1 MSKRQQRLSKA
12 DRAANAT
19 AVRDLSTIASNA
31 QMPAVNPNN
40 QTPADMAAWAN
51 AFFGPGVPRQPMIE
65 NEQPRQFDYP
75 SGINLQIIPR
85 SGFGLIPFWQLRAFA
100 DTFEYVRV
108 VIEAFKR
115 EIRSLEWDIQA
126 VNPTDDAD
134 YTSEIGRLRSF
145 WRFPDGISEFDAW
158 LNSVLEDMLVID
170 SVSLWLEMD
179 ERGDIGGVTQIDGAT
194 IRPLLDARGRVPI
207 APTPAYAQV
216 IKGIDW
222 LWMNTEQFLYR
233 PFNTAVNLPYGT
245 SPTEFIMTTVNTTL
259 RRQMAAMVYWD
270 QTNTPEALVGLPGR
284 WTTEQVTI
292 YQNYFDSL
300 LSGNL
305 SKLRRI
311 KFMPVES
318 ASMPVHE
325 FRRPD
330 TGAGATAQDEWA
342 LKVCCWAFGLS
353 PSEFGLVNGAGLGGK
368 GFMEGA
374 ENALYRFGIGPV
386 IQYLQNLISG
396 IIARQTKEPL
406 CFRFTNI
413 GPSEDR
419 KSEAELMEMELR
431 NGVIDVNVWRQRRG
445 QEPIDNAEP
454 FMVIGNAPVLL
465 RDIFKAP
472 AKPTTTEG
480 EGDMAL
486 AGADIQQLAMNG
498 AQVQS
503 LVELVTSVSETK
515 LAPESAIQIILNAF
529 PAIPEV
535 SVRNMVNA
543 AKGIEPPKPPA
554 PIPPQLAQAQTQPAQ
569 PEGTTESEPNPDD
582 QVVKLALGAWREKCV
597 KRVKDGKP
605 AECDPPTLAKAHITH
620 AMAERIK
627 AGLREGSIDAA
638 FELVKKKPAQH
649 VTPERDKLEE
659 QFARV
664 LRTALKDASDFLPNI
679 DSADDARAVLSD
691 KDFWN
696 NFRAELGPVLT
707 DFIGKGAAHGIT
719 EARTDERFQVGG
731 AAAKMAKAETKA
743 SPKPPAVT
751 VDWDL
756 VNDQAQDWARAHSGE
771 LLTDL
776 EANTKAAMGELIADW
791 IERGEPT
798 SVLSTQF
805 IVLVN
810 DPKRAELIA
819 VTEIT
824 RAFAQGNTEA
834 WKAQGVEGRKWF
846 TSEDELVCPIC
857 GDLAGSVARLGD
869 DFEGGVDNPPAHP
882 RCRCW
887 VQPVE
892 VVE

>member
-1 MSKRQQRLSKA
+1 MSKRQQRLYKA
-12 DRAANAT
+12 DRAASGA
-19 AVRDLSTIASNA
+19 AVRDLTTMANNA
-31 QMPAVNPNN
+31 QMPVVNPNN

-51 AFFGPGVPRQPMIE
+51 AFFGPGVPRQPIVE
-65 NEQPRQFDYP
+65 NELPRQFDYP

-126 VNPTDDAD
+126 TNPTDDKD
-134 YTSEIGRLRSF
+134 YGAEIGRIRDF
-145 WRFPDGISEFDAW
+145 WRFPDGASEFDAW

-179 ERGDIGGVTQIDGAT
+179 ERGDIGGVTQIDGST
-194 IRPLLDARGRVPI
+194 IRPLLDARGRVPF

-233 PFNTAVNLPYGT
+233 PFNTAVNMPYGT

-270 QTNTPEALVGLPGR
+270 QTNTPEALVGLPER
-284 WTTEQVTI
+284 WTTEQI
-292 YQNYFDSL
+292 KAYQDYFDAL
-300 LSGNL
+300 LAGNYA
-305 SKLRRI
+305 KLRRI
-311 KFMPVES
+311 KFMPTNG
-318 ASMPVHE
+318 ANMPVHE

-396 IIARQTKEPL
+396 IIARQTKDPL

-419 KSEAELMEMELR
+419 ESEAKLMETELR
-431 NGVIDVNVWRQRRG
+431 NGVIDINVWRQKRG
-445 QEPIDNAEP
+445 QEPIEGAKP
-454 FMVIGNAPVLL
+454 FMIVGNTPILL
-465 RDIFKAP
+465 EDIFNP
-472 AKPTTTEG
+472 KP
-480 EGDMAL
+480 
-486 AGADIQQLAMNG
+486 
-498 AQVQS
+498 
-503 LVELVTSVSETK
+503 
-515 LAPESAIQIILNAF
+515 
-529 PAIPEV
+529 
-535 SVRNMVNA
+535 
-543 AKGIEPPKPPA
+543 EPPPA
-554 PIPPQLAQAQTQPAQ
+554 PVPPQLAQA
-569 PEGTTESEPNPDD
+569 EVGTADGEEEPPVDEN
-582 QVVKLALGAWREKCV
+582 VLKLALSAWREKCV
-597 KRVKDGKP
+597 KRVKDGKAAGCEPP
-605 AECDPPTLAKAHITH
+605 ALAKGHIPH
-620 AMAERIK
+620 AIEQRVK
-627 AGLREGSIDAA
+627 AALATNDIGAA
-638 FELVKKKPAQH
+638 FNPDLVKKKPTKH
-649 VTPERDKLEE
+649 VTPERDKLEDL
-659 QFARV
+659 FAKD
-664 LRTALKDASDFLPNI
+664 LRGALVTTSEALPEI
-679 DSADDARAVLSD
+679 KSEADARDVLGDS
-691 KDFWN
+691 KFWDV
-696 NFRAELGPVLT
+696 FRDEVEGVLM
-707 DFIGKGAAHGIT
+707 DFIGRGVALGVY
-719 EARTDERFQVGG
+719 EARTDERFQVK
-731 AAAKMAKAETKA
+731 KMAKAEATK
-743 SPKPPAVT
+743 PKPPSVT

-798 SVLSTQF
+798 DVLANQF

-824 RAFAQGNTEA
+824 RAFAEGNTEA

-869 DFEGGVDNPPAHP
+869 EFEGGVDNPPAHP

>member
-1 MSKRQQRLSKA
+1 MSKRQQRLGKA
-12 DRAANAT
+12 DRAASAT
-19 AVRDLSTIASNA
+19 AVRDLSTIASTA

-51 AFFGPGVPRQPMIE
+51 AFFGPGVPRQPIVE

-85 SGFGLIPFWQLRAFA
+85 SGFGLIPFYQLRAFA

-126 VNPTDDAD
+126 LNPTDDQD
-134 YTSEIGRLRSF
+134 YGTEIQRLRDF
-145 WRFPDGISEFDAW
+145 WRFPDRVQEFDSW
-158 LNSVLEDMLVID
+158 LNSVLEDMLVLD
-170 SVSLWLEMD
+170 AVSLWIEMD
-179 ERGDIGGVTQIDGAT
+179 GAQIGAVEQIDGTT
-194 IRPLLDARGRVPI
+194 IRPLLDARGRIPA

-222 LWMNTEQFLYR
+222 LWMNTDSLLYR
-233 PFNTAVNLPYGT
+233 PFNTAVNMPYGT

-270 QTNTPEALVGLPGR
+270 QTNIPEALVGLPER
-284 WTTEQVTI
+284 WTQEQI
-292 YQNYFDSL
+292 KAYQEYFDAL
-300 LSGNL
+300 LAGNYA
-305 SKLRRI
+305 KLRRI
-311 KFMPVES
+311 KFMPTNG
-318 ASMPVHE
+318 ANLPVHE

-353 PSEFGLVNGAGLGGK
+353 PSEFGLVNGQGLGGK

-396 IIARQTKEPL
+396 IIARQTAAPL

-419 KSEAELMEMELR
+419 KAEAELMERELR
-431 NGVIDVNVWRQRRG
+431 NGVIDVNVWRQKRG

-472 AKPTTTEG
+472 AKQPAES
-480 EGDMAL
+480 EGDA
-486 AGADIQQLAMNG
+486 APVSADIQQLAMNG
-498 AQVQS
+498 AQVSS
-503 LVELVTSVSETK
+503 LVELVTSVSAST

-529 PAIPEV
+529 PSIPEA
-535 SVRNMVNA
+535 SVRNMINA
-543 AKGIEPPKPPA
+543 AKGIEPPTPA
-554 PIPPQLAQAQTQPAQ
+554 PAPPQLVQVQTQPAQ
-569 PEGTTESEPNPDD
+569 PEAGAASEEPNPDD

-597 KRVKDGKP
+597 KRVKDGKAP
-605 AECDPPTLAKAHITH
+605 ECDPPTLAKGHIPS

-638 FELVKKKPAQH
+638 FELVKKKSAQSKH
-649 VTPERDKLEE
+649 VTPERDRIEE
-659 QFARV
+659 QFAKA
-664 LRTALKDASDFLPNI
+664 LRTALKDVAGELPDI
-679 DSADDARAVLSD
+679 KSEDDARDVLSD
-691 KDFWN
+691 DEFWGA
-696 NFRAELGPVLT
+696 FRDELEPVLT
-707 DFIGKGAAHGIT
+707 EFIGKGAAQGIT
-719 EARTDERFQVGG
+719 EVRTDERFQVK
-731 AAAKMAKAETKA
+731 AAKMAKAEAAK
-743 SPKPPAVT
+743 PKTPAPAVT

-771 LLTDL
+771 LLTGL
-776 EANTKAAMGELIADW
+776 EANTKSAMGELIADW

-892 VVE
+892 VVDG